1 MQDKFLIQGGY
12 SLSGEVEISGYKNSA
27 GACLAAVLLS
37 KESST
42 IDNLPLVSDVIDQIE
57 ILKMM
62 GAEVEWLGERKIRIN
77 LFS

>member
-1 MQDKFLIQGGY
+1 M
-12 SLSGEVEISGYKNSA
+12 SGEVEISGYKNSA

-62 GAEVEWLGERKIRIN
+62 GAENQNKSREIG
-77 LFS
+77 S